1 MNNAG
6 PASFQGPA
14 RPDNYPRRCV
24 GYASRIVKTTITAL
38 AVSATL
44 VGCAKVNPLDFDD
57 CGYCEHTEI
66 TFQIASLTKAAGNV
80 FDKSSVFSVYACHT
94 SSGSGPDTS
103 ISTNEA
109 YIPGKTAGWQNNA
122 WRLSE
127 TYHWPK
133 AGGSLNFY
141 CWTLNRTHLQFH
153 PNSTAE
159 VSVGDA
165 SGVRLENF
173 DISLDG
179 DLDFMVAPAARNK
192 SLKACAL
199 GTSASVPA
207 HFRHQLAKLK
217 VTARTRKDY
226 SGSKEFRVSSVT
238 LKDVA
243 RTGSYLQGSSV
254 SGEWKEIN
262 LWTSGEHYDAVYGD
276 YREEPLELGP
286 EIIELPGLQTLY
298 IPQSFEDGVGAVV
311 IGYTVR
317 DLYSGIVEQ
326 ISESIPLHSLVPR
339 FANGRRYTLDIS
351 ISLEEV
357 FWDPSTAEWTD
368 EERDVRL

>member
-24 GYASRIVKTTITAL
+24 GYASRIVKTIITAL
-38 AVSATL
+38 AASATF
-44 VGCAKVNPLDFDD
+44 VGCAKVNPLDFDE

-66 TFQIASLTKAAGNV
+66 TFQITSLTKAAGEV

-94 SSGSGPDTS
+94 SSDSRQDTPA
-103 ISTNEA
+103 STNEA
-109 YIPGKTAGWQNNA
+109 FIPGKTAGWQNNA

-165 SGVRLENF
+165 TGVRLENF

-179 DLDFMVAPAARNK
+179 DLDFMVAPAALNK
-192 SLKACAL
+192 SLKTCAL

-243 RTGSYLQGSSV
+243 RTGSYRQGSSE
-254 SGEWKEIN
+254 SGEWKEMNI
-262 LWTSGEHYDAVYGD
+262 WTSGEHYDAVYGD
-276 YREEPLELGP
+276 YGGDPIELRF
-286 EIIELPGLQTLY
+286 EKTELPGLRTLY
-298 IPQSFEDGVGAVV
+298 IPQSFEDGIGTVV
-311 IGYTVR
+311 IGYAVI

-326 ISESIPLHSLVPR
+326 VSESIPLRSIIPR
-339 FANGRRYTLDIS
+339 FVNGRCYTLDIN

-357 FWDPSTAEWTD
+357 FWDPSIAEWTA
-368 EERDVRL
+368 EEREVSL